1 MEQSYEQLRTP
12 AERLTGELLVK
23 ADEFQREHDR
33 ALVTVGDSKRLRR
46 SLPGWQDKMDK
57 IRQEGAAILREL
69 KSVLDAR
76 GLRELELL
84 IANKWPLQEFDK
96 EIARQD
102 AEKK

>member
-23 ADEFQREHDR
+23 ADEFQKQHD
-33 ALVTVGDSKRLRR
+33 AGLINVGESKWFR
-46 SLPGWQDKMDK
+46 PKPDVQAKIAK